1 MNNEMVRGE
10 IRWCLE
16 ENSVGLGG
24 KNRPAVVI
32 REDKETATVVF
43 LSSSER
49 NLNEP
54 ERVFVGEALE
64 PSVAL
69 CEKVTT
75 LVKSKIGNVPIGVC
89 SDKTL
94 EQIVEGIRKAIGG
107 KPPEENY
114 RDEYLCM
121 KRKAE
126 LYRWMLEQLKDRSK

>member
-1 MNNEMVRGE
+1 MNNEMMRGE

-16 ENSVGLGG
+16 ENNAGLDG
-24 KNRPAVVI
+24 KNRPAVII
-32 REDKETATVVF
+32 REDRETATVVF

-54 ERVFVGEALE
+54 ERVFVREALE
-64 PSVAL
+64 PSIAL

-94 EQIVEGIRKAIGG
+94 EQIVEGVRKAIGG
-107 KPPEENY
+107 KPEEENY
-114 RDEYLCM
+114 KDKYLEI
-121 KRKAE
+121 KKQAE
-126 LYRWMLEQLKDRSK
+126 LYAWMLERLKERM